1 MKRFCACLICIILL
15 LSASPF
21 VFAAGSASLSGPSV
35 VRAGD
40 TITLS
45 FAAGGNIYGGSGS
58 ISYDASQ
65 LTLNGYTPTIGG
77 SWAVEFNGNNFVFY
91 DNSMSSPITGNTT
104 IFQAVFT
111 VNSSVSAGSN
121 ISVNANNVVLSDG
134 KQDIAVGN
142 RAYSVSVAPP
152 LSGNCDLA
160 SLTVSNT
167 TISPA
172 FSPDVTS
179 YSVSVPYA
187 ISSLTVAATA
197 EDANAQVS
205 INNPTLKAAST
216 TEVTITVTAEN
227 GTTKVYTIYAKR
239 AQDPNYIKSN
249 NANLASL
256 AVDNF
261 QLSPAFSVDI
271 TQYYVWLPYETSDL
285 SFNVKPEFAKAS
297 ATVSEYGQLV
307 PGEATNIVITVTAED
322 GTQRAYT
329 VTAFRAP
336 MHENIDDFLERI
348 SQPVTEPTV
357 PPTEPV
363 TEPTT
368 APTSA
373 PTTAPTTEPSTLPP
387 TQPTSDSDTQE
398 CPNNPI
404 LYILVGVVCAI
415 LGAAFCALFMTLSAK
430 KKQST

>member
-1 MKRFCACLICIILL
+1 MKRFCACLICIVLL
-15 LSASPF
+15 LAASPF
-21 VFAAGSASLSGPSV
+21 VFATGSASLSGPSV

-45 FAAGGNIYGGSGS
+45 FTAGGDIYGGSGS

-65 LTLNGYTPTIGG
+65 LTLNSYTPTIGG
-77 SWAVEFNGNNFVFY
+77 NWAVEFNGNNFVFY
-91 DNSMSSPITGNTT
+91 DNSMSSPIKSSTT

-111 VNSSVSAGSN
+111 VNSALTPNTNISVSA
-121 ISVNANNVVLSDG
+121 NNVTLSDG
-134 KQDIAVGN
+134 KQDMYIGS
-142 RAYSVSVAPP
+142 RSYSATIAPP

-172 FSPDVTS
+172 FSPNVTS

-187 ISSLTVAATA
+187 VSSLTVAATA
-197 EDANAQVS
+197 EDANAKVS
-205 INNPTLKAAST
+205 INNPALKAAST

-227 GTTKVYTIYAKR
+227 GATKVYTIQAKR

-249 NANLASL
+249 NANLANL
-256 AVDNF
+256 AVDGY
-261 QLSPAFSVDI
+261 QISPAFSVDT
-271 TQYYVWLPYETSDL
+271 TQYYIWLPYETSNL
-285 SFNVKPEFAKAS
+285 SFNLKTEFAKAS
-297 ATVSEYGQLV
+297 ATVSEYDQLV
-307 PGEATNIVITVTAED
+307 PGEATDIMITVTAED

-336 MHENIDDFLERI
+336 MHEKIDDFLDRI
-348 SQPVTEPTV
+348 SQPVTEPTE
-357 PPTEPV
+357 PPTEPSTEPT

-368 APTSA
+368 APTTS
-373 PTTAPTTEPSTLPP
+373 PTTEPP
-387 TQPTSDSDTQE
+387 TQPTPDTDTHE
-398 CPNNPI
+398 CSNDPI